1 MWWVLLAGLYVA
13 LISTITGWELLTGL
27 TLGLLI
33 AILAVATRSAER
45 KAYRPSW
52 AWLGW
57 LLPLPGAVVVDTG
70 RLALVLAQRVL
81 LRRDV
86 RGSFRRVQLPR
97 VDDGPRDA
105 ARRALASVALS
116 ATPGTVV
123 VDVDSDNGVLLHC

>member
-1 MWWVLLAGLYVA
+1 MVLLAGLYVA

-57 LLPLPGAVVVDTG
+57 LLPITNESSYETNW
-70 RLALVLAQRVL
+70 L
-81 LRRDV
+81 LD
-86 RGSFRRVQLPR
+86 L
-97 VDDGPRDA
+97 
-105 ARRALASVALS
+105 
-116 ATPGTVV
+116 
-123 VDVDSDNGVLLHC
+123 